1 MPRLLSGDWS
11 AEPAMHID
19 KTLAIVAA
27 LADGRDPATGQPLAA
42 TDTCQQPDVIRALAR
57 ARDLVEHAV
66 RRERALQRS
75 RLSLPSNTGKSWT
88 DEEDRALVQRFRTG
102 ASIADMATLHART
115 PGSIQARLEKLGHA
129 GENQQDDEGG
139 RVHPRPHRRSAGP

>member
-1 MPRLLSGDWS
+1 
-11 AEPAMHID
+11 MHID

-27 LADGRDPATGQPLAA
+27 LADGRDPNSGEPLAA

-57 ARDLVEHAV
+57 ARDLVEREV

-115 PGSIQARLEKLGHA
+115 PGSIRARLEKLGQMQPA
-129 GENQQDDEGG
+129 AALDASGRQQ
-139 RVHPRPHRRSAGP
+139 RRSYDA